1 MEYHQSMIMTI
12 PSGSSCSWLVG
23 CHVGHTYSW
32 LRNSCAAAASA
43 RWPALLPAGWE
54 VRTRVPGGELSWQ
67 QDAVA
72 VEPVRGGLQTWQR
85 WVTSDYIG
93 FEYNT
98 PFKNLLLHWSRS
110 VNKFIVIFMIFANQT
125 ANWHVAEFHMET
137 TCLSKHRDGKKHYK
151 TSLN

>member
-1 MEYHQSMIMTI
+1 MIMTI

-54 VRTRVPGGELSWQ
+54 VRTRAPGGELSWQ

-110 VNKFIVIFMIFANQT
+110 VNKFILCDFYDLCQPDSQLARSRISHGDNLLI
-125 ANWHVAEFHMET
+125 
-137 TCLSKHRDGKKHYK
+137 
-151 TSLN
+151 